1 MAKLYELPKKNHMIN
16 VRCVWMEKEDGKIS
30 NDPSATVKISVIYD
44 ESSKGNLQIHVK
56 EAKLQRDTE
65 AIGKMDPY
73 LVCKV
78 GDV

>member
-1 MAKLYELPKKNHMIN
+1 MIN
-16 VRCVWMEKEDGKIS
+16 VRCVWMEKADGKIS

-44 ESSKGNLQIHVK
+44 DSCKGNLEIHVK
-56 EAKLQRDTE
+56 QAKLERDTE

-73 LVCKV
+73 LICKV